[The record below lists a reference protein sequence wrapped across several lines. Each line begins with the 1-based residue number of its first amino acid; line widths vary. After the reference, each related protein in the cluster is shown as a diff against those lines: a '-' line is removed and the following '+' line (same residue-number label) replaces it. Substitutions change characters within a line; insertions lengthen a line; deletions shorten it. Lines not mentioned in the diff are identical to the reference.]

1 MSPLPFHLQDRLKP
15 DQLTEAGL
23 ESILMLSLLE
33 LVVNVFVLCSQ
44 DLVAS
49 QRL

>member
-1 MSPLPFHLQDRLKP
+1 LKP

-33 LVVNVFVLCSQ
+33 LAVNVFVLCSQ

>member
-1 MSPLPFHLQDRLKP
+1 LKP
-15 DQLTEAGL
+15 EQLTEAGL

-33 LVVNVFVLCSQ
+33 LEVNVFVLCSQ

>member
-1 MSPLPFHLQDRLKP
+1 LKP

-33 LVVNVFVLCSQ
+33 LEVNVFVLCSQ